1 MEIDKKLKDMRE
13 KAAFTQEQVAE
24 AVMVSRQTV
33 SNWETGKSLP
43 DIVSIIKLSDLY
55 NISIDELLKGDQ
67 KMQIKIEKDAKL
79 AQANKKVV
87 LVTAVVTLISLAI
100 YFVSVFVGGSFLD
113 FCEHAIR
120 WVLVGIA
127 ITFAIMYLHNL
138 NRNSK
143 RVFYIGALQMKKL
156 QGISVVLLL
165 FGIWLSIFPM
175 GESSNIPE
183 LVSFTSVISGLICGA
198 ISLLGRD
205 K

>member
-1 MEIDKKLKDMRE
+1 M
-13 KAAFTQEQVAE
+13 
-24 AVMVSRQTV
+24 
-33 SNWETGKSLP
+33 P
-43 DIVSIIKLSDLY
+43 
-55 NISIDELLKGDQ
+55 
-67 KMQIKIEKDAKL
+67 
-79 AQANKKVV
+79 
-87 LVTAVVTLISLAI
+87 
-100 YFVSVFVGGSFLD
+100 FVG
-113 FCEHAIR
+113 
-120 WVLVGIA
+120 VLVGIA
-127 ITFAIMYLHNL
+127 ITFVITYLHNL

-198 ISLLGRD
+198 ISLFGRD